1 MWVIAPLLELLEVLL
16 DRRGLKGGLS
26 MEKKRE
32 PFKRKT
38 HTVRGTCVWML
49 SHSVLS
55 NSVRLHGM

>member
-49 SHSVLS
+49 SHAVVSDSL
-55 NSVRLHGM
+55 